1 MRTLLRL
8 PFFLSRTGTVV
19 SIKQQESSPMITTH
33 GFAVQPANSV
43 PAPSDIETTS
53 LGMIEEAWK
62 RVIKGDVK
70 NRFLPDLKTLK
81 S

>member
-1 MRTLLRL
+1 
-8 PFFLSRTGTVV
+8 
-19 SIKQQESSPMITTH
+19 MITTH